1 MDFEPVVGL
10 FSVPCASHEVDVIV
24 DAVRDELYFQSAM
37 SAVIG
42 DGGIAGTIFFLRH
55 FVTSYDFPQTVT
67 RVPS

>member
-1 MDFEPVVGL
+1 MDFEPMVGL

-42 DGGIAGTIFFLRH
+42 NGGTAGTIFLFRH
-55 FVTSYDFPQTVT
+55 LVTLYDFPLTVT